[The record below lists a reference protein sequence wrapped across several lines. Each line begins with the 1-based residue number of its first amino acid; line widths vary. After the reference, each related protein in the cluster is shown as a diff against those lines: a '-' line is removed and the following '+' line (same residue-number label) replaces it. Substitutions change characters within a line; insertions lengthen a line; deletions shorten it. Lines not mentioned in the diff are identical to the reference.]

1 MPLAEGDRLAE
12 LEQAALG
19 QSCISSAP
27 AVIVISA
34 DFSRTTSVYGERGE
48 SYVYI
53 EVGHAAQNIYLTCT
67 AMGLGTVAVGAFHD
81 NRVAEVLEL
90 PDDFIPLYL
99 MPVGEP
105 ADS

>member
-1 MPLAEGDRLAE
+1 
-12 LEQAALG
+12 
-19 QSCISSAP
+19 
-27 AVIVISA
+27 
-34 DFSRTTSVYGERGE
+34 
-48 SYVYI
+48 
-53 EVGHAAQNIYLTCT
+53 
-67 AMGLGTVAVGAFHD
+67 MGLGTVAVGAFHD